1 MDEEPTQPSTQPF
14 HDPRRRGNTSSLQGQ
29 DEADIICILM
39 PTSLPAHE
47 AVRLTANAA
56 PQHILQ
62 NRVLSH
68 ISEEDENL
76 VEDENLMGDE
86 NPTEDEDPPEYPG
99 RSSGEGPARDI
110 ALRFSSRVH
119 NLCFG
124 FVFGRNYKQCDL
136 LLGNVNN
143 KKFSNRHFRI
153 FLQPNGVLMLED
165 TSTNGTIL
173 DGTVLRGAKGHA
185 PDGFR
190 QPMQTVAAGSIIE
203 LPTISS
209 KGEVTLRFVVRIP
222 LRDTY
227 LDRYK
232 QNLGTYLACIA
243 QAERQQAV
251 VRHAAAKGQTIA
263 VPAVSYKIVDSRV
276 CPNA

>member
-1 MDEEPTQPSTQPF
+1 
-14 HDPRRRGNTSSLQGQ
+14 
-29 DEADIICILM
+29 M